1 MRFLLS
7 ILLAV
12 SVLFF
17 CSKKTDNDT
26 LATIGGKSVD
36 REQFESFRKVLRMYP
51 ASMNQ
56 YFPGQRSQITFML
69 EAKAI
74 FSKIKW
80 SFPKKSILSS
90 NDWKWKKR
98 YYPAQVYVTEIL
110 VQNLGATEKE
120 IENYYQTNKES
131 FKKTVTDSTGK
142 DSTYYEDLS
151 FVKGN
156 IIEKIFLQKYK
167 PDSLFLSRFGDS
179 LPDQS
184 EIDREWLYTVRSN
197 VSAFFMKKLY
207 EESYG
212 SNYPDSL
219 DDFFGEGKEITPE
232 DLDVI
237 TSWLPEERVSY
248 YDNPHGKKELVEWL
262 LKWKLFSQQAEKT
275 GLASTPEMKTMMKW
289 AWKLEVVNRY
299 VEEKLVPA
307 AKSMAK
313 IDSSM
318 VIYALYDDYNTTEP
332 DTQAFSRKVTR
343 LLETQVGNLLDSMIF
358 QIRSKASIQ
367 FTQNDLR
374 DEKDKDPAALL
385 RKADS
390 LRDTGNVDEAERI
403 YNTLN
408 NEFPFVIE
416 GRRALGELAK
426 LQMEKQ
432 LYSLAISNYRKYL
445 LMGADESKKC
455 NTFFMIGFIYD
466 EYLDKP
472 DLAEANYKWVL
483 KNAPDCELADDAE
496 FMMLHLD
503 EPMSSVEELQAEAL
517 RQGREVE
524 PFEEDSP
531 EATTELSEK
540 I

>member
-7 ILLAV
+7 ILLTV

-36 REQFESFRKVLRMYP
+36 REQFESFRKVMRMYP
-51 ASMNQ
+51 AGMNQ

-69 EAKAI
+69 ETEAV
-74 FSKIKW
+74 FSKIKR

-275 GLASTPEMKTMMKW
+275 GLVSTPEMKSMMKW

-299 VEEKLVPA
+299 VEEKLVPV

-318 VIYALYDDYNTTEP
+318 VIYALYDDYSTTEP
-332 DTQAFSRKVTR
+332 DTQAFSRKMTK

-390 LRDTGNVDEAERI
+390 LRDTGSVDEAERI
-403 YNTLN
+403 YNTLS
-408 NEFPFVIE
+408 NEFSFVME
-416 GRRALGELAK
+416 GRRAFGELAK

-517 RQGREVE
+517 RQGRKVE

>member
-197 VSAFFMKKLY
+197 VSAFHEKLY

-248 YDNPHGKKELVEWL
+248 YDNPHGKGTCGMAPEVEA
-262 LKWKLFSQQAEKT
+262 FSQQAENRSCIHT
-275 GLASTPEMKTMMKW
+275 EMKTMMKW

-343 LLETQVGNLLDSMIF
+343 LLETQVGNLLI
-358 QIRSKASIQ
+358 A
-367 FTQNDLR
+367 
-374 DEKDKDPAALL
+374 
-385 RKADS
+385 
-390 LRDTGNVDEAERI
+390 
-403 YNTLN
+403 
-408 NEFPFVIE
+408 
-416 GRRALGELAK
+416 
-426 LQMEKQ
+426 
-432 LYSLAISNYRKYL
+432 
-445 LMGADESKKC
+445 
-455 NTFFMIGFIYD
+455 
-466 EYLDKP
+466 
-472 DLAEANYKWVL
+472 
-483 KNAPDCELADDAE
+483 
-496 FMMLHLD
+496 
-503 EPMSSVEELQAEAL
+503 
-517 RQGREVE
+517 
-524 PFEEDSP
+524 
-531 EATTELSEK
+531 
-540 I
+540 